1 MKQLDYKNDYIYW
14 DTYIDKLFDEA
25 IDELEEMIENMVMHP
40 ECMDD
45 NILEEIVEIGREEYR
60 QAWEEYISDF

>member
-1 MKQLDYKNDYIYW
+1 MDYKDIYW

-25 IDELEEMIENMVMHP
+25 IDEEEEKIENMITHP
-40 ECMDD
+40 EQMDD
-45 NILEEIVEIGREEYR
+45 GIIEEIVEIGREEYR